1 VVQKELFLIWDHT
14 SSRAVEGDL
23 RDVNLMI
30 GGSDQDGIAVPL
42 LPIGDCVLGRS
53 EKSPTRGAFIGVHGR
68 HPYSNGRADIQGLDG
83 FVEMVRHRL
92 RILGSCT
99 E

>member
-1 VVQKELFLIWDHT
+1 VI
-14 SSRAVEGDL
+14 EGDL

-30 GGSDQDGIAVPL
+30 GGSDQDGIAVLL
-42 LPIGDCVLGRS
+42 LPIGNCVLGRS
-53 EKSPTRGAFIGVHGR
+53 EKNPTRGAFIGVRSR